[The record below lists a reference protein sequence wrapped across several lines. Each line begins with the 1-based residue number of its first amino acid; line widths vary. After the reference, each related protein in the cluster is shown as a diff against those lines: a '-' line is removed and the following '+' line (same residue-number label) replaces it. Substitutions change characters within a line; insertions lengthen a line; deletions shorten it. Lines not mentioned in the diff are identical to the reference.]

1 MNMLP
6 RPKLLLLDLDDVLVE
21 YSHAIRCRVLAQA
34 SGASE
39 EQVHRA
45 VFASGLE
52 ARSDRGEFD
61 LDAYLD
67 LLRSEWGLDI
77 PASEF
82 LSARRQS
89 TRARPGMLAL
99 CEALSSQA
107 QLAVFTN
114 NGQWLHQ
121 HIDRVLP
128 ELSPLFRH
136 RFVTS
141 ASLRLSKP
149 DPQAFAAC
157 LERLGYASHSTLFVD
172 DKRANVD
179 GAKQAGIDAFVF
191 EDEAQF
197 AGELVGRGFVLGELH
212 AF

>member
-1 MNMLP
+1 MP
-6 RPKLLLLDLDDVLVE
+6 RAKLLLLDLDDVLVE

-45 VFASGLE
+45 VFGSGLE

-61 LDAYLD
+61 LDTYLD
-67 LLRSEWGLDI
+67 LLRSDWGLDI
-77 PASEF
+77 PSSEF

-89 TRARPGMLAL
+89 TRARPGMLSL
-99 CEALSSQA
+99 CQALSMQA

-114 NGQWLHQ
+114 NGQWMHQ
-121 HIDRVLP
+121 HMDRVLP
-128 ELSPLFRH
+128 ELTPLFRH

-149 DPQAFAAC
+149 DPEAFAAC
-157 LERLGYASHSTLFVD
+157 LDRLGYAPHSTLFVD
-172 DKRANVD
+172 DKPANIE

-191 EDEAQF
+191 ENESQF
-197 AGELVGRGFVLGELH
+197 ADELARRGFALGETH
-212 AF
+212 AL

>member
-1 MNMLP
+1 MLP

-34 SGASE
+34 CGASE
-39 EQVHRA
+39 DQVHRA

-61 LDAYLD
+61 LDTYLD

-77 PASEF
+77 PSTEF
-82 LSARRQS
+82 LSARRQA
-89 TRARPGMLAL
+89 TRARPGMLEI
-99 CEALSSQA
+99 CSRLSQQA

-114 NGQWLHQ
+114 NGQWMHQ
-121 HIDRVLP
+121 NMDRVLP
-128 ELSPLFRH
+128 ELVPLFRH

-149 DPQAFAAC
+149 DPQAFLAC
-157 LERLGYASHSTLFVD
+157 LERLGYAPHSTLFVD
-172 DKRANVD
+172 DKPANIE
-179 GAKQAGIDAFVF
+179 GAKQAGIDAFVY
-191 EDEAQF
+191 EGEAQF
-197 AGELVGRGFVLGELH
+197 TGELVARGFALGELH
-212 AF
+212 AL

>member
-1 MNMLP
+1 MMP

-21 YSHAIRCRVLAQA
+21 YNHGIRCRVLAQA
-34 SGASE
+34 SGGGE

-45 VFASGLE
+45 VFGSGLE

-61 LDAYLD
+61 LDTYLD

-77 PASEF
+77 PAQDF
-82 LSARRQS
+82 LSARRQA

-99 CEALSSQA
+99 CESLSPQA

-114 NGQWLHQ
+114 NGQWMHQ

-128 ELSPLFRH
+128 ELAPLFRH

-149 DPQAFAAC
+149 DPAAFAAC
-157 LERLGYASHSTLFVD
+157 LERLGYAAHSTLFVD
-172 DKRANVD
+172 DKPANIE
-179 GAKQAGIDAFVF
+179 GARQAGMDAFVF
-191 EDEAQF
+191 DNEKQF
-197 AGELVGRGFVLGELH
+197 AGELAKRGFALGELH
-212 AF
+212 AL